1 MPWLA
6 ASVRDAE
13 RKDQKIISSMNLMW
27 FSWEE
32 RRGEECDRLRRG
44 RSRALPSRTFLSFS
58 FPSAFRG
65 TGHLSVRVDGSQGRT
80 GGGDE
85 AMGRSGPGED
95 SSRFRSN
102 LFQVYGR
109 VKRGV
114 EERGVGGCPGPA
126 PSTSAPVRFPKG
138 DPQGLDLS
146 QRAFCTRSSRP
157 IPVCRKTGAFKGG
170 RRTPEAVGAGVS
182 SPTDLRSLSGN
193 GISAPGL
200 LP

>member
-1 MPWLA
+1 MNRSSLLFGRGSPEISSSKIKAGSMPWLA

-58 FPSAFRG
+58 FPSAFKG

-85 AMGRSGPGED
+85 AMGRSGPGRIRPASAPTFSLSMAVWKAVWKKGLE
-95 SSRFRSN
+95 
-102 LFQVYGR
+102 
-109 VKRGV
+109 
-114 EERGVGGCPGPA
+114 GGCLRRLRHPFDSRKVIP
-126 PSTSAPVRFPKG
+126 
-138 DPQGLDLS
+138 
-146 QRAFCTRSSRP
+146 RALT
-157 IPVCRKTGAFKGG
+157 
-170 RRTPEAVGAGVS
+170 
-182 SPTDLRSLSGN
+182 
-193 GISAPGL
+193 
-200 LP
+200 